1 MERAGILD
9 ERDGPRD
16 VRAAAGPL
24 WRGFAALVVVTHA
37 LIVLGALVRVHG
49 AGLACPDWP
58 LCFGELIPRF
68 DFQIAFEWSHRVL
81 AGSVA
86 LGFAGLATLAWRR
99 LAAGDPVRRALALAA
114 AGLLVQI
121 LLGALTV
128 WQLLDFRTVTAHL
141 LVGNGVAAVFLWI
154 ALALRERTRPPS
166 PAVSASVGV
175 RGLLALCAGLLFWQM
190 ALGGMVS
197 SQYAGPVCPEWP
209 TCAGGQWFP
218 SLGGLVG
225 LHLLHRMNGYLLLA
239 TLGALAWAARETPRL
254 GPLAAGLAGLG
265 LLQVAVGVA
274 NVLTGIPV
282 EVTGLHSFLATALVL
297 TTTAAARVCWGRAT
311 V

>member
-1 MERAGILD
+1 MEKAGILD
-9 ERDGPRD
+9 EATAARDAGP
-16 VRAAAGPL
+16 AAGGI
-24 WRGFAALVVVTHA
+24 WRGFAALVVATHA

-58 LCFGELIPRF
+58 LCFGEWIPRF

-86 LGFAGLATLAWRR
+86 LGFAALAALLWPR
-99 LAAGDPVRRALALAA
+99 LPAGDPLRRALAVAA

-141 LVGNGVAAVFLWI
+141 LVGNGVAAAFLWI
-154 ALALRERTRPPS
+154 ALELRARTRPPS
-166 PAVSASVGV
+166 PTPVSTGV
-175 RGLLALCAGLLFWQM
+175 RRALALAIALLALQM

-209 TCAGGQWFP
+209 TCAGGVWFP
-218 SLGGLVG
+218 SWGGLVG
-225 LHLLHRMNGYLLLA
+225 LHLLHRLNGYALVAALF
-239 TLGALAWAARETPRL
+239 GLAWATRGTPRL
-254 GPLAAGLAGLG
+254 GPLALGLAALG
-265 LLQVAVGVA
+265 AAQLLVGVA

-297 TTTAAARVCWGRAT
+297 TATAAARACWGRSAA
-311 V
+311 